1 MEKKNARI
9 AMLMR
14 KSPYGTVYP
23 AEGFRAMMGIAVF
36 EMKVCVLFVDDG
48 VYVAVKG
55 QDPSGLDMKPLGEG
69 FPTLPD
75 MGIDEFYVHGES
87 LAERGLAPEDL
98 TVPAKVVSSAQ
109 VAEILAGCTAVLP
122 F

>member
-1 MEKKNARI
+1 VEGKV

-14 KSPYGTVYP
+14 KAPYGSVYP
-23 AEGFRAMMGIAVF
+23 AEGFRAMMGVAVF
-36 EMKVCVLFVDDG
+36 ELGLCVIFLDDG
-48 VYVAVKG
+48 VYTLVKG
-55 QDPSGLDMKPLGEG
+55 QNPAALDMKPLGEG

-75 MGIDEFYVHGES
+75 VGIKEFYVHDRS

-98 TVPAKVVSSAQ
+98 VLPVRVVSGQ
-109 VAEILAGCTAVLP
+109 EIEQILAGCTAVLP

>member
-1 MEKKNARI
+1 MSSKV

-14 KSPYGTVYP
+14 KAPYGTVYP

-36 EMKVCVLFVDDG
+36 ETPVCVVFIDDG
-48 VYVAVKG
+48 VYVPVKG
-55 QDPSGLDMKPLGEG
+55 QDPSEIDMKPLGEG

-75 MGIDEFYVHGES
+75 VGITEFYVHDES
-87 LAERGLAPEDL
+87 LAERGISAGDL
-98 TVPAKVVSSAQ
+98 TISAKVVSSVE
-109 VAEILAGCTAVLP
+109 VAEILAGCKAVLP